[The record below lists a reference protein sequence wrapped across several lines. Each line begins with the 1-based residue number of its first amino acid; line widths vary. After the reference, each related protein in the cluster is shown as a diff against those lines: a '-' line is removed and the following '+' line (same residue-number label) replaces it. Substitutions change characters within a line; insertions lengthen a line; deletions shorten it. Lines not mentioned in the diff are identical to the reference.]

1 MKKLLWAV
9 VLSALPVIANA
20 NCDPHGKFDLKA
32 CGNDAASTKSSHQ
45 PRTEKHDDAPAEKD
59 YLAGKACDFDQYL
72 RRNVDCMFEYY
83 SKAAEKGYAPA
94 QTALAVDI
102 YLEGP
107 YGMRDF
113 KKAFYWMEKAA
124 AQGDAVAQAKMGNFY
139 FSSLK
144 QVVTREV
151 VVEQDY
157 NQARRWYEK
166 AAKQGHALA
175 QYRLGYLYHQ
185 GFSVKQN
192 KSKAEH
198 WYKKAAEQ
206 GLAAAHAKLDELTGT
221 PPQQPQPQQYI
232 FNPSPFIQANC
243 VKRNPIDGTP
253 IYLYGPTTC
262 IGCPCAF

>member
-1 MKKLLWAV
+1 MRFLSKSMKQLMACLVLLSIS
-9 VLSALPVIANA
+9 LNA
-20 NCDPHGKFDLKA
+20 FAD
-32 CGNDAASTKSSHQ
+32 TQ
-45 PRTEKHDDAPAEKD
+45 AEKD

-72 RRNVDCMFEYY
+72 RRNVDCMLEYY

-107 YGMRDF
+107 ANMRDF
-113 KKAFYWMEKAA
+113 KKAFYWMGKAA
-124 AQGDAVAQAKMGNFY
+124 AQGDTVAQAKIGNFY

-144 QVVTREV
+144 QVGTNEV

-157 NQARRWYEK
+157 NQARLWYEK

-175 QYRLGYLYHQ
+175 QYRLGYLYHH

-192 KSKAEH
+192 KSQAEH

-206 GLAAAHAKLDELTGT
+206 GLAAAQAKLDELAGK
-221 PPQQPQPQQYI
+221 PAQQPQSQQYT
-232 FNPSPFIQANC
+232 PTPLIQASC
-243 VKRNPIDGTP
+243 AKMNPVTGRYD
-253 IYLYGPTTC
+253 YLYGPTPC
-262 IGCPCAF
+262 VGCPCAF